1 MDTGKSQGEQIEMV
15 QTGISNK
22 FKRHQRSTQKY
33 LKRLYFNI
41 FLSTSFMIGEII
53 GGIVSDSIAL
63 LSDAFHIFTDI
74 LGFTISIISLHITKK
89 QATYTMSY
97 GYYRAEVIGAL
108 LSIALIWGLTAWLVS
123 EAIIRFITPQ
133 EVDGLIMLVTAIA
146 GLIGNVIMG
155 IVLMNT
161 DPDKLDGDIVTD
173 DKNQA
178 PEIVIEQIDVEKDPE
193 NPQINVSKKKSL
205 NMRAAI
211 IHVLGDGLQS
221 VGVSIA
227 AGVIYA
233 KPEYTQA
240 DPVCT
245 LMFCIVVLATTIP
258 ILKDCVKILMEAS
271 PSELNM
277 EEVIKSLKEIE
288 DVIDVHDMHVWSLS
302 AGKVSLSCH
311 MIVDNPSRGLKTA
324 TQLLKDK
331 YGIGHITIQT
341 EIGDNTEEFICE
353 NELH

>member
-1 MDTGKSQGEQIEMV
+1 MDTGKSQGDQIEMV
-15 QTGISNK
+15 QTGISKK
-22 FKRHQRSTQKY
+22 FIRHQKSTQKF

-41 FLSTSFMIGEII
+41 FLSASFMIGEII

-63 LSDAFHIFTDI
+63 ISDAFHIFTDI
-74 LGFTISIISLHITKK
+74 LGFLISIISLHITKK

-123 EAIIRFITPQ
+123 EAIARFIHP
-133 EVDGLIMLVTAIA
+133 EKVDGLIMLITAIA

-161 DPDKLDGDIVTD
+161 DPEKLDGDEETG
-173 DKNQA
+173 DKPQD
-178 PEIVIEQIDVEKDPE
+178 PEILNQDTEKPHE
-193 NPQINVSKKKSL
+193 SPKINVTKKKSL

-245 LMFCIVVLATTIP
+245 LMFCIVVLSTTIP
-258 ILKDCVKILMEAS
+258 ILKDCVRILMEAS
-271 PSELNM
+271 PAELDM
-277 EEVIKSLKEIE
+277 AEVIRSLKEIE
-288 DVIDVHDMHVWSLS
+288 EVIDVHDMHVWSLS

-311 MIVDNPSRGLKTA
+311 IIVDNPSKGLKEA

-331 YGIGHITIQT
+331 YSIGHITIQT